1 MRKIRRPLSRPCWEN
16 DMKVLIVLGGDAP
29 GVELLKACADEADF
43 SIAADRGLEAFDAA
57 GLEPDMLVGDM
68 DSVSQN
74 VLARYESRLSED
86 RLNCIK
92 NDTDCEYALN
102 LAISRGAT
110 EIVLLGALGG
120 RLDHAL
126 ANLMMVVRAA
136 RRGVWAEIRAEGVQI
151 VRINESYTL
160 TGAKGSTVSLLP
172 LGEARGISVRGCY
185 YTIEDFT
192 LASDTSRGVSNV
204 VTADEA
210 VFTVREGD
218 MMLFHYSDIH
228 GHGESA

>member
-1 MRKIRRPLSRPCWEN
+1 
-16 DMKVLIVLGGDAP
+16 MKVLIVLGGDAP
-29 GVELLKACADEADF
+29 GVELLKKCVSEADF

-57 GLEPDMLVGDM
+57 GLKPDLLIGDM
-68 DSVSQN
+68 DSVSPD

-86 RLNCIK
+86 ILNCIK

-102 LAISRGAT
+102 LAVEKGAT
-110 EIVLLGALGG
+110 EIILLGALGG

-136 RRGVWAEIRAEGVQI
+136 RHGVWAEIRAEGVRI
-151 VRINESYTL
+151 VRINGSYTL
-160 TGAKGSTVSLLP
+160 TGAKGSTISLLP
-172 LGEARGISVRGCY
+172 LGTARGVNIKGCY

-192 LASDTSRGVSNV
+192 LESDTSRGMSNV

-210 VFTVREGD
+210 VISAREGD
-218 MMLFHYSDIH
+218 LMLFHYSDIH

>member
-1 MRKIRRPLSRPCWEN
+1 
-16 DMKVLIVLGGDAP
+16 MKVLIVLGGDAP
-29 GVELLKACADEADF
+29 GVELLKNCVSEADF

-57 GLEPDMLVGDM
+57 GLEPDMLIGDM
-68 DSVSQN
+68 DSVSPE
-74 VLARYESRLSED
+74 VLTRYESRLSED

-102 LAISRGAT
+102 LAIEKGAA
-110 EIVLLGALGG
+110 EIILLGALGG

-136 RRGVWAEIRAEGVQI
+136 RRGVWAEIRAEGV
-151 VRINESYTL
+151 RIIRVNGSYTL
-160 TGAKGSTVSLLP
+160 AGAKGSTISLLP
-172 LGEARGISVRGCY
+172 LGTARGVTIQGCY
-185 YTIEDFT
+185 YLIRDYT
-192 LASDTSRGVSNV
+192 LESDSSLGMSNV

-210 VFTVREGD
+210 VISVREGD
-218 MMLFHYSDIH
+218 LMLFHYSDIH

>member
-1 MRKIRRPLSRPCWEN
+1 
-16 DMKVLIVLGGDAP
+16 MKVLIVLGGDAP

-172 LGEARGISVRGCY
+172 LGACADGAQNAEQY
-185 YTIEDFT
+185 DY
-192 LASDTSRGVSNV
+192 LAWQRGVR
-204 VTADEA
+204 
-210 VFTVREGD
+210 VRE
-218 MMLFHYSDIH
+218 MLSQAGTNTPRAKERLLAGGHELNIIAEAIGMGRCTVSDI
-228 GHGESA
+228 E